1 MNNPQ
6 ATPADQ
12 ISIAIVYHSGF
23 GHTKAVAESI
33 AAGAQSVEGVSASL
47 VPVSDL
53 PAQNGEGAPA
63 GRWGEL
69 DAADA
74 IVFGSPTYM
83 GTVSAPFKAFMDAS
97 SAAWFGQ
104 KWRDKIAAG
113 FTNSGSPSGDKVATL
128 QNLAVF
134 AAQHSMIWASCG
146 VFPEPAKKTNRLGGW
161 LGLMTQADNAP
172 PEQTPPPE
180 DHETARLFG
189 ARVAQA
195 AARWARGKPA

>member
-1 MNNPQ
+1 MPV
-6 ATPADQ
+6 
-12 ISIAIVYHSGF
+12 SIAIVYHSGF
-23 GHTKAVAESI
+23 GHTKVVAESI
-33 AAGAQSVEGVSASL
+33 AAGANGVDGVDATL
-47 VPVSDL
+47 VPVDDL
-53 PAQNGEGAPA
+53 QAPGEDRQYH

-69 DAADA
+69 DEADA

-83 GTVSAPFKAFMDAS
+83 GTVSAPFKAFMDAAS
-97 SAAWFGQ
+97 GAWFQQ

-128 QNLAVF
+128 QTLAVF
-134 AAQHSMIWASCG
+134 ASQQQMIWASCG
-146 VFPEPAKKTNRLGGW
+146 VFPDSEKKINRLGGW

-189 ARVAQA
+189 VRVAEA
-195 AARWARGKPA
+195 AARWAHGAG